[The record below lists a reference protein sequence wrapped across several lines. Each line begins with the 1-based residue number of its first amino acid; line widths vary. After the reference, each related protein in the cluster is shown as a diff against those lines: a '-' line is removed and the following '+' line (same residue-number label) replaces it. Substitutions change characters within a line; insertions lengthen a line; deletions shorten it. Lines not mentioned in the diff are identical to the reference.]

1 MSDRELRPD
10 PSLPSP
16 NAPQATKGEPAPFD
30 PLRLCI
36 FATVALLGWLL
47 GPVALAFFA
56 VLGIVGYARA
66 RRAGLLRSRCLL
78 GDTRL
83 VIAYLMLLV
92 VLAVAGLL
100 LLGEAGLLLGL
111 LSS

>member
-1 MSDRELRPD
+1 MSDPR
-10 PSLPSP
+10 
-16 NAPQATKGEPAPFD
+16 QTPAPHTTVGTAGGPAD

-47 GPVALAFFA
+47 GPWALLGFA
-56 VLGIVGYARA
+56 GLAIVGYGRA

-83 VIAYLMLLV
+83 VLLYLVLLAGAAAAAI
-92 VLAVAGLL
+92 VLRFSA
-100 LLGEAGLLLGL
+100 
-111 LSS
+111 